1 MCPPVRGNPIERL
14 LLMMLKPLQFGNVT
28 IDFPVVLAPMAGYT
42 DAAFRSVCMEH
53 GAGACYTEVTSAEGI
68 RRDSQKTF
76 QFLKVSELDH
86 PIAGHIF
93 GKSVQAMVEA
103 AQYIEQLGCFDW
115 IDLNCGC
122 PVKKVVRRG
131 AGAALMKEPE
141 EIGEI
146 VRAVKNAIS
155 LPVTVKTRIGFSPA
169 FPDHLTIAK
178 IVEDAGADM
187 LAVHGRFACNFHAGE
202 VDLEKLGE
210 IKQALSIPVI
220 GNGGVNTPEDATEM
234 VRVSGVDG
242 VMIGRGAVGN
252 PWLFEQIKNPVQ
264 PVPSLGKRR
273 EVIETHL
280 LRLVELTRASAASR
294 RRKAGYDPVQAACL
308 HFRPHLAQYL
318 KGLRGRRELMQH
330 LNEIHDVKTVMDAV
344 DKVISQNVDST
355 SPSRSLN
362 TNERDG
368 DVASTEDQHD

>member
-1 MCPPVRGNPIERL
+1 MK
-14 LLMMLKPLQFGNVT
+14 LKPLKFGSVT

-42 DAAFRSVCMEH
+42 DAAFRSICKEN

-76 QFLKVSELDH
+76 QFLEVSKLDH

-93 GKSVQAMVEA
+93 GKSVEAMVDA
-103 AQYIEQLGCFDW
+103 AVFIEKLGTFDW

-131 AGAALMKEPE
+131 AGAALMKQPE
-141 EIGEI
+141 QIGEI
-146 VRAVKNAIS
+146 VRAVKKAVS
-155 LPVTVKTRIGFSPA
+155 LPVSVKTRIGFSPS

-187 LAVHGRFACNFHAGE
+187 IAVHGRLACNFHKGE
-202 VDLEKLGE
+202 ADWEKLGE
-210 IKQALSIPVI
+210 IKQALKIPVI
-220 GNGGVNTPEDATEM
+220 GNGGVTTPEDAGEM

-252 PWLFEQIKNPVQ
+252 PWIFNQISEHWKQAEFAPGNFPIIGNGGDLASRSAVSQ
-264 PVPSLGKRR
+264 RSCPTIGKRR

-280 LRLVELTRASAASR
+280 LRLVEMTGSTAQGR
-294 RRKAGYDPVQAACL
+294 RCKSKYNAEQSACL
-308 HFRPHLAQYL
+308 HFRPHLAQYI
-318 KGLRGRRELMQH
+318 KGLRGRRELLQN
-330 LNEIHDVKTVMDAV
+330 LNNMHDVKTVMTAV
-344 DKVISQNVDST
+344 DQVMEQN
-355 SPSRSLN
+355 L
-362 TNERDG
+362 
-368 DVASTEDQHD
+368 

>member
-1 MCPPVRGNPIERL
+1 MN
-14 LLMMLKPLQFGNVT
+14 LKPLQFGNVT
-28 IDFPVVLAPMAGYT
+28 IDVPVVLAPMAGYT
-42 DAAFRSVCMEH
+42 DAAFRSICKEH

-93 GKSVQAMVEA
+93 GKSVEAMVEA
-103 AQYIEQLGCFDW
+103 AQYIEKLGCFDW

-146 VRAVKNAIS
+146 VRAVKKAVS
-155 LPVTVKTRIGFSPA
+155 LPVSVKTRIGFSPA

-178 IVEDAGADM
+178 MVEDAGADM
-187 LAVHGRFACNFHAGE
+187 IAVHGRFACNFHKGDA
-202 VDLEKLGE
+202 DWEKLGE
-210 IKQALSIPVI
+210 IKQALKIPVI
-220 GNGGVNTPEDATEM
+220 GNGGVFTPEDATEM

-252 PWLFEQIKNPVQ
+252 PWLFDQIKNPSVGLPTLQ
-264 PVPSLGKRR
+264 QRR
-273 EVIETHL
+273 GVIEMHL
-280 LRLVELTRASAASR
+280 LRLVELTSSTAEGR
-294 RRKAGYDPVQAACL
+294 RRKAKYDPLQAACL

-318 KGLRGRRELMQH
+318 KGLRGRRVLLQELNN
-330 LNEIHDVKTVMDAV
+330 LKTVETIMSAV
-344 DKVISQNVDST
+344 DNVMEQN
-355 SPSRSLN
+355 
-362 TNERDG
+362 
-368 DVASTEDQHD
+368 Q

>member
-1 MCPPVRGNPIERL
+1 MN
-14 LLMMLKPLQFGNVT
+14 LKPLQFGNVT

-42 DAAFRSVCMEH
+42 DAAFRSICKEQ

-93 GKSVQAMVEA
+93 GKSVEAMVEA
-103 AQYIEQLGCFDW
+103 AQYIEKLGCFDW
-115 IDLNCGC
+115 VDLNCGC

-146 VRAVKNAIS
+146 VRAVKKAVS

-187 LAVHGRFACNFHAGE
+187 IAVHGRLACNFHKGDA
-202 VDLEKLGE
+202 DWEKLGE
-210 IKQALSIPVI
+210 IKQALQIPVI
-220 GNGGVNTPEDATEM
+220 GNGGVFTPEDATEM

-252 PWLFEQIKNPVQ
+252 PWLFDQISNLWKNQDETFPTLGKKQQAPAQ

-273 EVIETHL
+273 EVIEAHL
-280 LRLVELTRASAASR
+280 LRLVELTSSTAEGR
-294 RRKAGYDPVQAACL
+294 RRKAKYDPLEAACL
-308 HFRPHLAQYL
+308 HFRPHLSQYL
-318 KGLRGRRELMQH
+318 KGLRGRRALLQELNH
-330 LNEIHDVKTVMDAV
+330 LKTVEAIMTSV
-344 DKVISQNVDST
+344 DQVMEQN
-355 SPSRSLN
+355 
-362 TNERDG
+362 
-368 DVASTEDQHD
+368 

>member
-1 MCPPVRGNPIERL
+1 MT
-14 LLMMLKPLQFGNVT
+14 LKPLQFGNVT
-28 IDFPVVLAPMAGYT
+28 IDVPVVLAPMAGYT
-42 DAAFRSVCMEH
+42 DAAFRSICKEH

-68 RRDSQKTF
+68 RRDSKKTF
-76 QFLKVSELDH
+76 QLLKVSEQDH

-93 GKSVQAMVEA
+93 GKSVEAMVEA
-103 AQYIEQLGCFDW
+103 AKYIEQLGTFDW

-146 VRAVKNAIS
+146 VRAVKKAVS

-187 LAVHGRFACNFHAGE
+187 IAVHGRLACNFHKGDA
-202 VDLEKLGE
+202 DLEKLGE
-210 IKQALSIPVI
+210 IKQVLRIPVI
-220 GNGGVNTPEDATEM
+220 GNGGIFAPGDAAEM

-242 VMIGRGAVGN
+242 IMIGRGAVGN
-252 PWLFEQIKNPVQ
+252 PWLFEQIINPAM
-264 PVPSLGKRR
+264 PVPGIGKRR

-280 LRLVELTRASAASR
+280 LRLVELMNATAEGR
-294 RRKAGYDPVQAACL
+294 RRKEKFVPETAACL
-308 HFRPHLAQYL
+308 TFRPHLAQYL

-330 LNEIHDVKTVMDAV
+330 LNEMHDVKTVMNAV
-344 DKVISQNVDST
+344 DNV
-355 SPSRSLN
+355 LEKN
-362 TNERDG
+362 
-368 DVASTEDQHD
+368 